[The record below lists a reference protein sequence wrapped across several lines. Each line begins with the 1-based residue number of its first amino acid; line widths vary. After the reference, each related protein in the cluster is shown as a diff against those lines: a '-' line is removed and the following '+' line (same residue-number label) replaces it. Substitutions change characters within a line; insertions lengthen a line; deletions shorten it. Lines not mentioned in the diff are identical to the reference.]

1 MSKIEI
7 SQVGKFDNSRRFFNI
22 LPRQFFGFF
31 DPRISQLSV
40 RLVIN
45 PNNHFWLKKHM
56 ISVKNDH
63 FLHLEISFFKNI
75 NDENGR
81 KQPELGI
88 SH

>member
-63 FLHLEISFFKNI
+63 FWQFLDFNFIKDNEKDLW
-75 NDENGR
+75 
-81 KQPELGI
+81 PEQL
-88 SH
+88 

>member
-45 PNNHFWLKKHM
+45 PNNHFWQKKTHDFGQKKS
-56 ISVKNDH
+56 IFIH
-63 FLHLEISFFKNI
+63 F
-75 NDENGR
+75 
-81 KQPELGI
+81 
-88 SH
+88 

>member
-63 FLHLEISFFKNI
+63 FWQFLDFKKI
-75 NDENGR
+75 NYENG
-81 KQPELGI
+81 
-88 SH
+88 